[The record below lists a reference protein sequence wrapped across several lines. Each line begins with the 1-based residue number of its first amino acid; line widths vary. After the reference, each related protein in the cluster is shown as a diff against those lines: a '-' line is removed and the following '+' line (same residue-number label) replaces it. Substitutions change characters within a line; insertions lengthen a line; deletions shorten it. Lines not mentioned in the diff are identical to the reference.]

1 MSSCIEAHTLSITV
15 ITLMTYNGVVTIR
28 LDWDEK
34 KSQLLKPKR
43 GLTFDQVARVFKGVT
58 VELVKNDDPLQFA
71 AIGVIGARMVTLMFE
86 ERRDEEGPYLWL
98 VTYWISTASEREI
111 YEGETKGLNRQD

>member
-1 MSSCIEAHTLSITV
+1 
-15 ITLMTYNGVVTIR
+15 VTIR

-34 KSQLLKPKR
+34 KSQLLRRKR